1 MLNLAFTYADLEYFL
16 LIVVRVT
23 CFIFIAPFFSMSNTP
38 NRVKIGLGVL
48 ISVLIYGSTTRPEMV
63 YTKLTE
69 YAVIVMKAA
78 LTGFLV
84 GYGAMLCT
92 TIATFTGHMIDTEI
106 GFGMVNVFDVTTKQ
120 NMSITGQFYQ
130 FIFTLMLIAS
140 GMYRYLLQA
149 LVDTFT
155 LIPINQAVIRTDR
168 LLETFIR
175 FMADYLI
182 IGFRICLPVFCTIL
196 LLNCVLGILAKVAPQ
211 MNMFAVG
218 IQLKLLTGLAIL
230 FLTAFLLPG
239 AADFIFNEIKE
250 MTVSFVEGMM

>member
-1 MLNLAFTYADLEYFL
+1 
-16 LIVVRVT
+16 
-23 CFIFIAPFFSMSNTP
+23 
-38 NRVKIGLGVL
+38 
-48 ISVLIYGSTTRPEMV
+48 
-63 YTKLTE
+63 
-69 YAVIVMKAA
+69 MKEA

-130 FIFTLMLIAS
+130 YIFTLMLIAS